1 MARTVYFDTN
11 VFDHIYKKLHGITE
25 ANESTLRSLVRAGTV
40 SIPLSILNLE
50 ETLLILEKET
60 RRDLVKAE
68 LQLILDLADWTRMV
82 KESKQLLTDDI
93 TSYAQGSAANSPF
106 IEEARLRNIHT
117 GIREMLLNL
126 DPQSISELLGAVY
139 ETKTQIAKFK
149 QGMDKG
155 QEILSPLVEGQRPPR
170 FEQWW
175 ERLAAGFAESYVERA
190 GFLDACRERGIQDLL
205 RVRSVQM
212 AIGASL
218 SLIYAQTFEGRKPK
232 PSDSRDILHAAA
244 AAATTDML
252 VTHDQEFARLLPRIS
267 VPDFR
272 VGTLHDLLQQI
283 P

>member
-1 MARTVYFDTN
+1 MTF
-11 VFDHIYKKLHGITE
+11 L
-25 ANESTLRSLVRAGTV
+25 LLRAGPEGR
-40 SIPLSILNLE
+40 SSRACNAKGISQGL
-50 ETLLILEKET
+50 TLLS
-60 RRDLVKAE
+60 R
-68 LQLILDLADWTRMV
+68 
-82 KESKQLLTDDI
+82 
-93 TSYAQGSAANSPF
+93 
-106 IEEARLRNIHT
+106 
-117 GIREMLLNL
+117 
-126 DPQSISELLGAVY
+126 
-139 ETKTQIAKFK
+139 
-149 QGMDKG
+149 
-155 QEILSPLVEGQRPPR
+155 
-170 FEQWW
+170 WW
-175 ERLAAGFAESYVERA
+175 ERLAAGFAESYAERA